1 MYETMYNAQGVGL
14 AAPQIARSI
23 RLFIVDASPFADEEE
38 EDFELLKGFKK
49 TFINPIIIEESGD
62 EWEMEEGEIETVLIP
77 EEAEPSYGKEFSKE
91 WL

>member
-1 MYETMYNAQGVGL
+1 MKKKKNNMDINEIMAMF
-14 AAPQIARSI
+14 IAYMQQQMEYTGMRI
-23 RLFIVDASPFADEEE
+23 KAM
-38 EDFELLKGFKK
+38 K
-49 TFINPIIIEESGD
+49 

>member
-1 MYETMYNAQGVGL
+1 M
-14 AAPQIARSI
+14 
-23 RLFIVDASPFADEEE
+23 
-38 EDFELLKGFKK
+38 KK
-49 TFINPIIIEESGD
+49 NNKNNNMNINEIMAMFVAYMQQQMEYTGMRIKAMK

>member
-1 MYETMYNAQGVGL
+1 M
-14 AAPQIARSI
+14 
-23 RLFIVDASPFADEEE
+23 
-38 EDFELLKGFKK
+38 KK
-49 TFINPIIIEESGD
+49 NNKKNNININEIMAMFVAYMQQQMEYTGMRIKAMK

>member
-1 MYETMYNAQGVGL
+1 M
-14 AAPQIARSI
+14 
-23 RLFIVDASPFADEEE
+23 
-38 EDFELLKGFKK
+38 KK
-49 TFINPIIIEESGD
+49 NKNNNMNINEIMAMFVAYMQQQMEYTGMRIKAMK

>member
-1 MYETMYNAQGVGL
+1 MKKKNKNNNMNINEIMAMF
-14 AAPQIARSI
+14 IAYMQQQMEYTGMRI
-23 RLFIVDASPFADEEE
+23 KAM
-38 EDFELLKGFKK
+38 K
-49 TFINPIIIEESGD
+49 

>member
-1 MYETMYNAQGVGL
+1 MKKNNKNNNMNINEIMAMF
-14 AAPQIARSI
+14 IAYMQQQMEYTGMRI
-23 RLFIVDASPFADEEE
+23 KAM
-38 EDFELLKGFKK
+38 K
-49 TFINPIIIEESGD
+49 